1 MKIILKEP
9 IYKLG
14 DLGDVVKVTG
24 GYARNYL
31 LPRGMALVATKANIN
46 QFEAERESL
55 VKKIAHL
62 KTEAEKVADIYNK
75 ITIDYTRKSGDDTR
89 IFGSVTSKD
98 IATSLKELGHEV
110 AKRNILLRTPIKNTG
125 ETKVKI
131 KLDQSVLAEITVNV
145 IAEITEG
152 GEAPEKYSV
161 IPYKEDQAEV
171 DAERVEGDEAPRRAK
186 AAPTEEAPAEEAPE
200 ADAAPTEEAPVEE
213 APKAEAAPAEEAPE
227 ATPETE
233 TKTEEEKSE

>member
-9 IYKLG
+9 IYNLG
-14 DLGDVVKVTG
+14 ELGDVVKVTG

-31 LPRGMALVATKANIN
+31 LPRGMAMVATKANLN
-46 QFEAERESL
+46 QFEAEKESL
-55 VKKIAHL
+55 VKKLAHL
-62 KTEAEKVADIYNK
+62 KSEAEEIAETYNK

-110 AKRNILLRTPIKNTG
+110 AKRNILLSSPIKSTG

-152 GEAPEKYSV
+152 GEAPEEYSV

-171 DAERVEGDEAPRRAK
+171 DAEKVEGEEVKVRTPTK
-186 AAPTEEAPAEEAPE
+186 EAAPETPSEESSAEETPNEEASAEATAPE
-200 ADAAPTEEAPVEE
+200 
-213 APKAEAAPAEEAPE
+213 AEAAPAEEAPAE
-227 ATPETE
+227 ATTEASEETE
-233 TKTEEEKSE
+233 EKE